1 MLEYARPIWGGAH
14 DRGRGPDCPKT
25 DTGGHQEV
33 KVKLSVTDLT
43 AGYGKAQVLF
53 GLGLEVAQGELVALL
68 GANGAGKTTALRTI
82 SGLLKPW
89 AGHIAL
95 DGQSLLGVS
104 AAKRAQMGLGH
115 VPEGRQLFPLMS
127 VEENLLLGAAFLAWP
142 GRTQGLARIYK
153 LFPRLAERRWQIAG
167 TLSGGEQQMLAIGR
181 ALMGRPRILMV
192 DEPSLGLSPKLAEEV
207 LSTLA
212 QVKAEGVGVLLVE
225 QNVALS
231 LEVADRGYVVE
242 HGKVVLSGSAQEL
255 LSNQGVQKAYLAL

>member
-1 MLEYARPIWGGAH
+1 M
-14 DRGRGPDCPKT
+14 
-25 DTGGHQEV
+25 
-33 KVKLSVTDLT
+33 VKLSVSDLT

-53 GLGLEVAQGELVALL
+53 GLSLEVAQGELVALL

-89 AGHIAL
+89 AGHITL

-142 GRTQGLARIYK
+142 GRTQGLERIYS